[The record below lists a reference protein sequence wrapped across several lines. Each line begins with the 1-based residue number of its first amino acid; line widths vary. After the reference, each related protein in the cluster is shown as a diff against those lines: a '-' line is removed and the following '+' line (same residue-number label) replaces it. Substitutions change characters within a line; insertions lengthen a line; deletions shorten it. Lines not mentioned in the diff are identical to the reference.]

1 MKSDSFNIDLA
12 IEQWQNSLLKYQA
25 IDPEFAEELASG
37 LLDRYEALLME
48 GYPPEEAF
56 NKAKKRTLKDPSLL
70 ADEISRVKGTG
81 NGLVSDLRFMLPN
94 YLKTGWRNLS
104 RKGFYNSINLVSLT
118 IGVVCAMLAIL
129 YIDYETSFDGFVPE
143 SNRIYRIGQS
153 LRSQEYSMIAFEDYN
168 GASDKKQLIHINAI
182 KNTQGVTDACH
193 FFIFDQ
199 PRVVLREEEKLPT
212 SNILQT
218 NTPRA
223 FLDIFSWPIIEG
235 CKKQF
240 IQNPNTVLLTE
251 SEAARFYGDDWNWN
265 EIAGNVIKQDT
276 IAYTIAGVLKD
287 VPSNSHLDFSMAIH
301 QNKID
306 YWGARTYIKVEENI
320 NGATVNTNLNNNIG
334 KINPRLAR
342 SELFGGYI
350 LDGLTEI
357 HLNSNKLYEMKQPGD
372 KRYLYIFGII
382 SCIILFLTTSNY
394 TNLSIAMNASRM
406 REIGMRKLFG
416 AGRMGISKQFVLE
429 ALLISLMCTPLVILL
444 LAMVI
449 PKLNDFMGV
458 ALAEDFL
465 TDLSFWILLFGLLV
479 LVGLLA
485 GLYPAL
491 FLSGNRI
498 TKLFKGDIAEDG
510 NSGFTTRKAII
521 TFQFGL
527 LIGLCSLTLF
537 VNDQL
542 RYINDKDLGYQK
554 EHILYV
560 DMNSDWDTF
569 KTFKNE
575 LSSVSGITGVGSG
588 SNMGTMPYNQTTY
601 KLQGTDKVFDDAY
614 NLYLDYASLKLHGIQ
629 TDIQEYLDNPLQAP
643 KNLVL
648 INKTAANK
656 LSRTFNIPIPELIG
670 KTIIEEPEY
679 TDEETGQVGFPFQI
693 GGLMDDIN
701 VFSLKE
707 KVTPMFVRVYRE
719 PQYAYLA
726 AIRFDSSISD
736 NVLQIVESVFT
747 KIKPNDAFIHSFL
760 TQDVNDLYDQEQK
773 IGNLCVYF
781 SLVAFLVAII
791 GLIALTSYLTMLKR
805 KEIGMRKILGSSTLG
820 IIKLFNKEYIGLLL
834 IAFVIAAPI
843 TYYGV
848 SEWLS
853 TFAYRININLSVFL
867 IAVLLTLIIS
877 SAAVSLVTMRV
888 IRGEPVE
895 ALREEQ

>member
-1 MKSDSFNIDLA
+1 MKSNSFNIDLA
-12 IEQWQNSLLKYQA
+12 IGQWQNSLLKYQA

-129 YIDYETSFDGFVPE
+129 YIDYETSFDGFIPE

-182 KNTQGVTDACH
+182 KNTQGVMNACH

-212 SNILQT
+212 TNILQT

-235 CKKQF
+235 SKKQF

-251 SEAARFYGDDWNWN
+251 SEAARFYGDDWKWN

-276 IAYTIAGVLKD
+276 VTYTIAGVLKD

-320 NGATVNTNLNNNIG
+320 DGSTVNTNLNDNIG
-334 KINPRLAR
+334 KINTRLAR

-350 LDGLTEI
+350 LDGLDKI

-394 TNLSIAMNASRM
+394 TNLSIAMNANRM

-429 ALLISLMCTPLVILL
+429 ALLISLLCAPLVIVL

-449 PKLNDFMGV
+449 PQLNDFMGV
-458 ALAEDFL
+458 ALAENFL

-498 TKLFKGDIAEDG
+498 
-510 NSGFTTRKAII
+510 
-521 TFQFGL
+521 
-527 LIGLCSLTLF
+527 
-537 VNDQL
+537 
-542 RYINDKDLGYQK
+542 
-554 EHILYV
+554 
-560 DMNSDWDTF
+560 
-569 KTFKNE
+569 
-575 LSSVSGITGVGSG
+575 
-588 SNMGTMPYNQTTY
+588 
-601 KLQGTDKVFDDAY
+601 
-614 NLYLDYASLKLHGIQ
+614 
-629 TDIQEYLDNPLQAP
+629 
-643 KNLVL
+643 
-648 INKTAANK
+648 
-656 LSRTFNIPIPELIG
+656 
-670 KTIIEEPEY
+670 
-679 TDEETGQVGFPFQI
+679 
-693 GGLMDDIN
+693 
-701 VFSLKE
+701 
-707 KVTPMFVRVYRE
+707 
-719 PQYAYLA
+719 
-726 AIRFDSSISD
+726 
-736 NVLQIVESVFT
+736 
-747 KIKPNDAFIHSFL
+747 
-760 TQDVNDLYDQEQK
+760 
-773 IGNLCVYF
+773 
-781 SLVAFLVAII
+781 
-791 GLIALTSYLTMLKR
+791 
-805 KEIGMRKILGSSTLG
+805 
-820 IIKLFNKEYIGLLL
+820 
-834 IAFVIAAPI
+834 
-843 TYYGV
+843 
-848 SEWLS
+848 
-853 TFAYRININLSVFL
+853 
-867 IAVLLTLIIS
+867 
-877 SAAVSLVTMRV
+877 
-888 IRGEPVE
+888 
-895 ALREEQ
+895 